1 LGFYEKKKRRT
12 AMSLLEV
19 KDLSFSYHAAKEALR
34 GINFRIGAGEHTALV
49 GPNGSGKSTLLA
61 LLSGYLSPS
70 SGDVY
75 LEGQRVRGFSF
86 RERARRITVLPQ
98 NAAIP
103 FPFTCFETVLMG
115 LYPFGPRFSPPGE
128 KSLSLAEDL
137 MRETHVWEFAGKNV
151 NELSGGEFQRVMC
164 TRALVQALAGIEEG
178 SRRLLLL
185 DEPFSE
191 LDIASRVTMMKL
203 LNRKA
208 AEYGVTIIGV
218 HHDLNI
224 AARFA
229 GRVLALQNGCLAAD
243 GKPGEVFTLPLF
255 AGVFHVKAEILPGKG
270 FIFTDSLEAKA

>member
-1 LGFYEKKKRRT
+1 
-12 AMSLLEV
+12 MSLLEV
-19 KDLSFSYHAAKEALR
+19 KDLSFSYRGAKEVLR
-34 GINFRIGAGEHTALV
+34 GINFSIGAGEHTALV

-61 LLSGYLSPS
+61 LLSGYLPPS

-75 LEGQRVRGFSF
+75 LEGRRVRGFPF

-98 NAAIP
+98 HAGIP

-115 LYPFGPRFSPPGE
+115 LYPFGGRFSPPGE
-128 KSLSLAEDL
+128 AFLSLAEDL
-137 MRETHVWEFAGKNV
+137 MRETRVWEYAGKNV

-164 TRALVQALAGIEEG
+164 TRALVQTLAGIEEG

-191 LDIASRVTMMKL
+191 LDIASRITMMKL

-208 AEYGVTIIGV
+208 AEYGVTVIGV

-229 GRVLALQNGCLAAD
+229 GRVLALQNGRLAAD
-243 GKPGEVFTLPLF
+243 GKPGEVFTLSLF
-255 AGVFHVKAEILPGKG
+255 AGVFHVAAEILPGKG
-270 FIFTDSLEAKA
+270 FIFTDSLEVKP

>member
-1 LGFYEKKKRRT
+1 
-12 AMSLLEV
+12 MSLLEV
-19 KDLSFSYHAAKEALR
+19 KNISFSYHSAKEVLK
-34 GINFRIGAGEHTALV
+34 GISFSIEAGEHTALV

-70 SGDVY
+70 SGEVY
-75 LEGQRVRGFSF
+75 LEGQRVRGYSF
-86 RERARRITVLPQ
+86 RERAQRITVLPQ
-98 NAAIP
+98 NTRIP
-103 FPFTCFETVLMG
+103 FPFTCFEMTLMG
-115 LYPFGPRFSPPGE
+115 LYPFDTRFTPPDE

-137 MRETHVWEFAGKNV
+137 MRETHVWEYAGKNV

-208 AEYGVTIIGV
+208 AEYGVTVIGV

-229 GRVLALQNGCLAAD
+229 GRVLALQNGRLAAD

-255 AGVFHVKAEILPGKG
+255 AEVFHVKAEILPGKG
-270 FIFTDSLEAKA
+270 FIFTDSLEATI

>member
-1 LGFYEKKKRRT
+1 LGFYEKKKRGT
-12 AMSLLEV
+12 FMSLLGV
-19 KDLSFSYHAAKEALR
+19 KDLSFSYRGAKEVLR
-34 GINFRIGAGEHTALV
+34 GISFSIEAGEHTALV

-86 RERARRITVLPQ
+86 RERARRIIVLPQ
-98 NAAIP
+98 HAGIP

-115 LYPFGPRFSPPGE
+115 LYPFGARPGE
-128 KSLSLAEDL
+128 TSLSLAEEL
-137 MRETHVWEFAGKNV
+137 MRETRVWEYAGKNV

-191 LDIASRVTMMKL
+191 LDIASRITMMKL

-208 AEYGVTIIGV
+208 AEYGVTVIGV

-243 GKPGEVFTLPLF
+243 GKPDEVFTLSLF
-255 AGVFHVKAEILPGKG
+255 AGVFHVEAEILPGKG
-270 FIFTDSLEAKA
+270 FVFTDSLEAKA